1 MRFNEQYTI
10 ENHIIKFIK
19 DKLVFEYIKPEEFA
33 KLRDLESEYII
44 TPHLLAAVKRINKVD
59 DDVAR
64 NVAREVKK
72 IDTNEAFLFAM
83 RDGINLK
90 DPATGKMRDYQI
102 IDWSEMERDC
112 FAAARNDTN
121 NRFVV
126 TNQFYF
132 EGDSENI
139 RPDIMIFVNGLP
151 LVNIEAKRPTA
162 SECVSFENG
171 IDQIKRYEK
180 VARKLFIPNC
190 FNIASDGLKTV
201 YGATGAPK
209 QYFLQW
215 RDPAVAKAM
224 AGKGGFEN
232 DASLE
237 ITLTALLSKTNFLDI
252 VQNFIL
258 FEKEKE
264 KLVKKIAR
272 YQQMRATNKIVERV
286 VNKEKRQGLIW
297 HTQGSGKTLT
307 MYFTAW
313 KLRFNKLLDN
323 PKVFILVDRVD
334 LDDQIFETFINA
346 GGKNI
351 IRVTSRKDLEEKIQ
365 SPEKGIFIT
374 TIQKFSELG
383 DKVEN
388 LNENVI
394 ILSDEAHRGD
404 EGVSGINMR
413 HAFKKAFFFGFT
425 GTPVDKTH
433 TNTFRNYEGEGKRYL
448 DYYSIQQA
456 IDDGATIPVTYEA
469 RLSKF
474 SIDEEKLDQQFEE
487 IAGDLSDKQKTELVK
502 KYGKKAALVKLPKR
516 MEAVARD
523 IVEHYKLYVEPNGF
537 KAQIVA
543 YDREA
548 VANYKKLLDKLVPV
562 EWSAVVY
569 SPGDRNSDAD
579 DLKIYNTSKR
589 EREQIIEKFKDPK
602 SSLKFLLVCDML
614 LTGFDAP
621 IEQAMYLDKPLRDHN
636 LLQAIARTN
645 RVYKNKEAGKI
656 IDYYGITRNLYDALD
671 FDEDIIDS
679 AMIDIERVKEK
690 FADVLNDVMK
700 IFTGVNIEDPSM
712 NNLRRC
718 LKIFIDN
725 QNKQKYFVEKYM
737 KLKSLFEF
745 LSPDPFL
752 KQYIRPFEWITSF
765 YLAFLKEFRSEDD
778 RYLLEE
784 YGEKVKELIQKSNII
799 DYEGI
804 TKNFRELR
812 MDDLYTLERLK
823 GMDAEEKALNLEKML
838 KQEISINLDEN
849 PAYQKFS
856 ERLTAIRREFEQNQ
870 IDLAERIRR
879 YEELMK
885 DIRTKGEEAKAMGFN
900 LKEYALYTI
909 SQEYVKPRESGAG
922 STREGAAASGAS
934 ELGDESVMRGF
945 IKKMSEGIEDILDKE
960 WQESSKRDAFVK
972 DIKQTLQELIL
983 RDYKDRFTV
992 IDFPKFLN
1000 RLVDIIIKKF

>member
-1 MRFNEQYTI
+1 MKFNEQVTI
-10 ENHIIKFIK
+10 ENYIIKFIK
-19 DKLVFEYIKPEEFA
+19 DKLDYEYIKPEEFS
-33 KLRDLESEYII
+33 KLRSLESEYII
-44 TPHLLAAVKRINKVD
+44 KSLLENAIKKNNPDAND
-59 DDVAR
+59 DEIVS
-64 NVAREVKK
+64 VVREVNK
-72 IDTNEAFLFAM
+72 IDTNEGFLKAL
-83 RDGINLK
+83 REGINLK
-90 DPATGKMRDYQI
+90 SSKTGKMQDYKLL
-102 IDWSEMERDC
+102 DFENPE
-112 FAAARNDTN
+112 N
-121 NRFVV
+121 NHFVA

-132 EGDSENI
+132 EGDTENI
-139 RPDIMIFVNGLP
+139 RPDVMIFVNGLP
-151 LVNIEAKRPTA
+151 LVDIEAKSPTA
-162 SECVSFENG
+162 SESVTFENG

-180 VARKLFIPNC
+180 VARKLFFPNC

-201 YGATGAPK
+201 YGATYAPK

-215 RDPAVAKAM
+215 RDEDLEKEL
-224 AGKGGFEN
+224 GGE
-232 DASLE
+232 LE
-237 ITLTALLSKTNFLDI
+237 MTLFVLLNKPNLLDI
-252 VQNFIL
+252 VGNFIL

-272 YQQMRATNKIVERV
+272 YQQLRATNKIVNRV
-286 VNKEKRQGLIW
+286 VNKEKHQGLIW

-307 MYFTAW
+307 MFFTAW
-313 KLRFNKLLDN
+313 KLRFNKLLQN
-323 PKVFILVDRVD
+323 PKIFILVDRVD
-334 LDDQIFETFINA
+334 LDQQIFDTFTNA

-351 IRVTSRKDLEEKIQ
+351 VRVTSRKDLEEKIQ
-365 SPEKGIFIT
+365 SPERGIFIT

-383 DKVEN
+383 NEVEN
-388 LNENVI
+388 LDENVI

-413 HAFKKAFFFGFT
+413 NAFKKAFFFGFT

-448 DYYSIQQA
+448 DYYSIQEA

-474 SIDEEKLDQQFEE
+474 SIDEEKLDKQFDE
-487 IAGDLSDKQKTELVK
+487 IASDLSDKQKTELVK

-537 KAQIVA
+537 KAQVVA

-548 VANYKKLLDKLVPV
+548 VADYRKLFDKLVPA

-569 SPGDRNSDAD
+569 SPGDPNSDAD
-579 DLKIYNTSKR
+579 DLKIYNTSKK
-589 EREQIIEKFKDPK
+589 EREQIIEKFKDPN

-621 IEQAMYLDKPLRDHN
+621 IEQVMYLDKPLRDHN

-656 IDYYGITRNLYDALD
+656 IDYYGITRNLYNALD
-671 FDEDIIDS
+671 FDEDVIDS
-679 AMIDIERVKEK
+679 AMIDIERVKAK
-690 FADVLNDVMK
+690 FSDVMNDVMK

-712 NNLRRC
+712 DNLRRC

-725 QNKQKYFVEKYM
+725 QDKQKYFAEKYA

-752 KQYIRPFEWITSF
+752 KQYIRPFEWVTSF
-765 YLAFLKEFRSEDD
+765 YLAFLKDFRSEDD

-784 YGEKVKELIQKSNII
+784 YGEKVKNLIRESNII

-804 TKNFRELR
+804 TKNFRELKVNE
-812 MDDLYTLERLK
+812 LYTLERLK
-823 GMDAEEKALNLEKML
+823 DMGDEEKALNLEKML
-838 KQEISINLDEN
+838 KQEISINLDED

-856 ERLTAIRREFEQNQ
+856 ERLGAIRREFEQNQ

-885 DIRTKGEEAKAMGFN
+885 DIKTKGEEAKN
-900 LKEYALYTI
+900 LGMDLREYALYVI
-909 SQEYVKPRESGAG
+909 SQEFISDAQENDIKDFVK
-922 STREGAAASGAS
+922 
-934 ELGDESVMRGF
+934 ELRAR
-945 IKKMSEGIEDILDKE
+945 IEDDTDAG
-960 WQESSKRDAFVK
+960 WQESSKRDTFIK

-983 RDYKDRFTV
+983 RDYREKFTV
-992 IDFPKFLN
+992 KDFPKFMN

>member
-1 MRFNEQYTI
+1 MKFNEQVTI
-10 ENHIIKFIK
+10 ENYIIKFIK
-19 DKLVFEYIKPEEFA
+19 DKLGFEYIKPEEFA

-44 TPHLLAAVKRINKVD
+44 KSHLLEAVKRINKID
-59 DDVAR
+59 DTVAKS
-64 NVAREVKK
+64 VLREVSKL
-72 IDTNEAFLFAM
+72 DSNQSFLDKL
-83 RDGINLK
+83 REGVNLMN
-90 DPATGKMRDYQI
+90 PETRQMQDYKFLDFDI
-102 IDWSEMERDC
+102 PE
-112 FAAARNDTN
+112 N
-121 NRFVV
+121 NQFVV

-132 EGDSENI
+132 EGDTENI
-139 RPDIMIFVNGLP
+139 RPDVMIFVNGLP
-151 LVNIEAKRPTA
+151 LVVIEAKSPTA
-162 SECVSFENG
+162 SEVVSFENG
-171 IDQIKRYEK
+171 IDQIRRYEK

-215 RDPAVAKAM
+215 RDDELVKEL
-224 AGKGGFEN
+224 GGE
-232 DASLE
+232 LE
-237 ITLTALLSKTNFLDI
+237 MTLSSLLSKEKFLDI
-252 VQNFIL
+252 IQNFIL

-264 KLVKKIAR
+264 KTVKKIAR

-286 VNKEKRQGLIW
+286 VTREKRQGLIW

-313 KLRFNKLLDN
+313 KLRFNKELAN

-334 LDDQIFETFINA
+334 LDDQIFETFTNA

-383 DKVEN
+383 NKVEN
-388 LNENVI
+388 LDENVI

-413 HAFKKAFFFGFT
+413 SAFKKAFFFGFT

-487 IAGDLSDKQKTELVK
+487 IAADLPDKQKTELVK
-502 KYGKKAALVKLPKR
+502 KYGKKATLVKLPKR

-543 YDREA
+543 YDRES
-548 VANYKKLLDKLVPV
+548 VAAYKKLLDKLMPA

-569 SPGDRNSDAD
+569 SPGDPNTDAD
-579 DLKIYNTSKR
+579 DLKVYNTSKR
-589 EREQIIEKFKDPK
+589 EREQIIERFKDEK
-602 SSLKFLLVCDML
+602 SPLRFLLVCDML

-621 IEQAMYLDKPLRDHN
+621 IEQVMYLDKPLRDHN

-671 FDEDIIDS
+671 FDEDVVDS
-679 AMIDIERVKEK
+679 AMVDIERVKER

-700 IFTGVNIEDPSM
+700 IFVVVNIEDPSM
-712 NNLRRC
+712 DNLRRC

-725 QNKQKYFVEKYM
+725 QDKQKYFAEKYM

-752 KQYIRPFEWITSF
+752 KQYIRRFEWVTSF
-765 YLAFLKEFRSEDD
+765 YLAFLKEFRREDD

-784 YGEKVKELIQKSNII
+784 YGQKVRELIQQSNII

-812 MDDLYTLERLK
+812 VNDLYTLERLK
-823 GMDAEEKALNLEKML
+823 GMDEEEKALNLEKML

-856 ERLTAIRREFEQNQ
+856 ERLTAIRQEFEKNQ

-885 DIRTKGEEAKAMGFN
+885 DIKTKGDEAKEMGLD
-900 LKEYALYTI
+900 LKEYALYVI
-909 SQEYVKPRESGAG
+909 SQEFVEAKKDDVIKEFVK
-922 STREGAAASGAS
+922 
-934 ELGDESVMRGF
+934 ELRIRV
-945 IKKMSEGIEDILDKE
+945 EDDLDTG
-960 WQESSKRDAFVK
+960 WQESSKRDVFIK

-983 RDYKDRFTV
+983 RDYRGRFTV
-992 IDFPKFLN
+992 KDFPKFLN
-1000 RLVDIIIKKF
+1000 RLVDIIAKKF

>member
-1 MRFNEQYTI
+1 MKFNEQVTI
-10 ENHIIKFIK
+10 ENYIIKFIK
-19 DKLVFEYIKPEEFA
+19 DKLGFEYIKPEEFA
-33 KLRDLESEYII
+33 KYRELETEYII
-44 TPHLLAAVKRINKVD
+44 TPLLEQAIAKLNPTATENEIKSVI
-59 DDVAR
+59 
-64 NVAREVKK
+64 REVKK
-72 IDTNEAFLFAM
+72 IDTNEGFLIAL
-83 RDGINLK
+83 REGINLRNQQNG
-90 DPATGKMRDYQI
+90 TFQDYKLL
-102 IDWSEMERDC
+102 D
-112 FAAARNDTN
+112 FDTPEN
-121 NRFVV
+121 NHFVV

-132 EGDSENI
+132 EGDTENI

-151 LVNIEAKRPTA
+151 LVDIEAKSPTA
-162 SECVSFENG
+162 SESVTFENG

-180 VARKLFIPNC
+180 VARKLFVPNC

-201 YGATGAPK
+201 YGATWAPK

-215 RDPAVAKAM
+215 RDEEIEKELD
-224 AGKGGFEN
+224 GE
-232 DASLE
+232 LE
-237 ITLTALLSKTNFLDI
+237 MTLYSLLSKQNFLDI

-286 VNKEKRQGLIW
+286 LTREKRQGLIW

-313 KLRFNKLLDN
+313 KLRFNKQLAN

-334 LDDQIFETFINA
+334 LDDQIFETFINC
-346 GGKNI
+346 GGKNVERAI
-351 IRVTSRKDLEEKIQ
+351 SRKDLEEKIQ
-365 SPEKGIFIT
+365 APTSGIYIT

-383 DKVEN
+383 SAVEN
-388 LNENVI
+388 LNENVV
-394 ILSDEAHRGD
+394 ILADEAHRGN
-404 EGVSGINMR
+404 EGISGINMR
-413 HAFKKAFFFGFT
+413 NAFKKAFFFGFT
-425 GTPVDKTH
+425 GTPVDRTH

-474 SIDEEKLDQQFEE
+474 SVAGEKLDEEFED
-487 IAGDLSDKQKTELVK
+487 ISKDLSDKQKTELMK
-502 KYGKKAALVKLPKR
+502 KHARKAALVKLPKR
-516 MEAVARD
+516 MEAVSRD

-537 KAQIVA
+537 KAQVVA

-548 VANYKKLLDKLVPV
+548 VAAYKKLFDKLVPP

-569 SPGDRNSDAD
+569 SPGDPNSDAD
-579 DLKIYNTSKR
+579 DLKIYNTSKK
-589 EREQIIEKFKDPK
+589 EREQIIERFKDPK
-602 SSLKFLLVCDML
+602 SPLKFLLVCDML

-621 IEQAMYLDKPLRDHN
+621 IEQVMYLDKPLRDHN

-679 AMIDIERVKEK
+679 AMIDIERVKER
-690 FADVLNDVMK
+690 FTDVLNDVMK
-700 IFTGVNIEDPSM
+700 IFIGVNIEDPSM
-712 NNLRRC
+712 DNLRRC

-725 QNKQKYFVEKYM
+725 QEKQKYFVEKYT

-752 KQYIRPFEWITSF
+752 KQYIRPFEWVTSF
-765 YLAFLKEFRSEDD
+765 YLAFLKEFRSEND

-812 MDDLYTLERLK
+812 VNDLYTLERLK
-823 GMDAEEKALNLEKML
+823 GMDEEEKALNLEKML
-838 KQEISINLDEN
+838 KQEISINIDEN

-856 ERLTAIRREFEQNQ
+856 ERLLAIRREFEQNQ

-879 YEELMK
+879 YEELMS
-885 DIRTKGEEAKAMGFN
+885 DIKTKGEEAKEMGLD
-900 LKEYALYTI
+900 LKEYALYVI
-909 SQEYVKPRESGAG
+909 SQEFIDSSKDKEIKEFVK
-922 STREGAAASGAS
+922 
-934 ELGDESVMRGF
+934 ELRVR
-945 IKKMSEGIEDILDKE
+945 IEDDLDAG
-960 WQESSKRDAFVK
+960 WQESSKRDVFIK
-972 DIKQTLQELIL
+972 DIKQILQELIL
-983 RDYKDRFTV
+983 RDYKGRFTV
-992 IDFPKFLN
+992 NDFPKFLN
-1000 RLVDIIIKKF
+1000 RLVDVITKKF